1 MSPRPRSKGEL
12 NGFLDEGTQIVDG
25 ELRFE
30 DTFRVDGR
38 LVGRVASKGDLIVG
52 EGSTVEGQIR
62 VGRLFVS
69 GIVRGT
75 VRAERVEIA
84 PGARVEADVET
95 PALLIEEGGQFQGN
109 CIMEIQPVSESRGE
123 KEHLRPVAGGSHK
136 RGRQS
141 EGGEPGRRQK
151 TPLSALSHRGRER

>member
-1 MSPRPRSKGEL
+1 MSPRVRSNGEL
-12 NGFLDEGTQIVDG
+12 NGFLDSGTQIVDG
-25 ELRFE
+25 ELRFK

-38 LVGRVASKGDLIVG
+38 LVGRVSSEGDLIVG

-69 GIVRGT
+69 GVVRGT

-95 PALLIEEGGQFQGN
+95 PALLIEEGGHFQGR
-109 CIMEIQPVSESRGE
+109 CIMEILPVSE
-123 KEHLRPVAGGSHK
+123 
-136 RGRQS
+136 
-141 EGGEPGRRQK
+141 
-151 TPLSALSHRGRER
+151 

>member
-1 MSPRPRSKGEL
+1 MSPKPWLNGEL
-12 NGFLDEGTQIVDG
+12 NGFLDGGTQIVDG

-38 LVGRVASKGDLIVG
+38 LVGKVDSKGDLIVG
-52 EGSTVEGQIR
+52 AGSTVEGHIR

-95 PALLIEEGGQFQGN
+95 PALLIEEGGQFQGR
-109 CIMEIQPVSESRGE
+109 CIMEIQTVSE
-123 KEHLRPVAGGSHK
+123 
-136 RGRQS
+136 
-141 EGGEPGRRQK
+141 
-151 TPLSALSHRGRER
+151 

>member
-1 MSPRPRSKGEL
+1 MSPEPRSNGEL
-12 NGFLDEGTQIVDG
+12 NGFLDRGTQIVDG

-38 LVGRVASKGDLIVG
+38 LVGKVASRGDLIVG
-52 EGSTVEGQIR
+52 EGSTVEGHIR

-95 PALLIEEGGQFQGN
+95 SALLIEEGGQFQGR
-109 CIMEIQPVSESRGE
+109 CIMEVQPVSG
-123 KEHLRPVAGGSHK
+123 
-136 RGRQS
+136 
-141 EGGEPGRRQK
+141 
-151 TPLSALSHRGRER
+151 